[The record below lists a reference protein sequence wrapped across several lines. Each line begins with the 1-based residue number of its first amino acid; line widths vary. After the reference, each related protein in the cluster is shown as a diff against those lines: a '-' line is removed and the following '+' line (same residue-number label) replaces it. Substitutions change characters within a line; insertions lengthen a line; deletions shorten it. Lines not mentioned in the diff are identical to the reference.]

1 MAATVKDKGSLAMPL
16 AVCEAADML
25 RTAKQ

>member
-1 MAATVKDKGSLAMPL
+1 MAATVKDKDCLARLL